1 MSFFELKC
9 EMFPRLDITGCNH
22 ILIFLCKLKSVVII
36 IYAHKLFIQKN
47 SLHSDQNI
55 TSLVCVLYVSVLV
68 SIGASLQTSLDESFQ
83 VLLDQ
88 SLVFSLVQMQL
99 AFTRLARLLLGGSD
113 SFSGRRKLF
122 WGNDDHLKSRA
133 ALSFQL
139 DLLVLQQYSCA
150 IWTLRRNYRGIS
162 LDETLLES
170 SRGESRMEAFEITQM
185 LRTTLSLSSVEKDG
199 HLRGPYPSISALIHP
214 HP

>member
-1 MSFFELKC
+1 M
-9 EMFPRLDITGCNH
+9 
-22 ILIFLCKLKSVVII
+22 
-36 IYAHKLFIQKN
+36 Q
-47 SLHSDQNI
+47 
-55 TSLVCVLYVSVLV
+55 
-68 SIGASLQTSLDESFQ
+68 QTSLDESFQ
-83 VLLDQ
+83 VLLDCSL

-99 AFTRLARLLLGGSD
+99 AFARLLGGSD

-170 SRGESRMEAFEITQM
+170 S
-185 LRTTLSLSSVEKDG
+185 LREKAEWKLSKSPKCSGLLSVSHQWKKTAIYG
-199 HLRGPYPSISALIHP
+199 GLIPQSAPSYTLIHKNTVFSKLKFN
-214 HP
+214 HTY